1 MEKNHNN
8 KSSNEKNVALNNDV
22 SKKDGKPISFKKES
36 QQIFKSKPSLE
47 VLLSFFNSKE
57 RAKFLIPRKNDGMNR
72 ELSQSECMRKD
83 ALYANY
89 LYCINNDPAM
99 FKEIADNIFESDY
112 EQLNKELE
120 KSEEEIQD
128 RFNFDKEKKEIMA
141 CMRPY
146 LKIYMYQMILVEIF
160 SLTRKDFDADGI
172 NIYSKISECIENI
185 IKNNENQQKRID
197 KILDLVRNEQTK
209 EVKNL
214 TENKQIREIKNFG
227 AKITEIRVD
236 KTCQEIKENNKHELR
251 NLMYSYLLR
260 GLLEKTIFPEI
271 DQLCDAKDKTV
282 EEIQVEIAKNQ
293 REIEKYK
300 KDLSNLQ
307 DKAKK
312 WNILLALAKSDMIK
326 KEKNA
331 NENKKSEIE
340 QNQPPAGDLENK
352 NILLLNNNNLEV
364 SLDDLKSS
372 IEFCDENIK
381 INKAEQEKIEKEISN
396 REQNIKKF
404 KRQESE
410 LDVQKD
416 IQNAIKDIKKQ
427 YNGKLSDD
435 IFDDVLEHPSIL
447 NDDMQMEGIIKCC
460 YGEDRFY
467 YDDKVDFVS
476 HFIGHALNHHNHE
489 NFLLAIIEASKL
501 LHKLLESDYSPEEEE
516 HWRRGYYKY
525 IAWYNNKTEYFRDKR
540 KAWGYRHGKQFRRA
554 MLRNRN
560 DIDNDLYD
568 LIDNFLLH
576 GRYCDYSGAN
586 SDPYVLRSW
595 YDNNDL
601 SDWTFPDALIWTA
614 ISFAI
619 FFVALGIIL
628 GFTYLIAG
636 ACVAFF
642 VMLSLLCA
650 SAVTAITFFTV
661 FGIKLKAANKKVET
675 RKLAIDKNKEKFHT
689 EFIKS
694 NMWWWLFPH
703 GFMWTAISFAIAF
716 GHFGAITL
724 ALYCTGVAFSGV
736 LYFSL
741 SLAACSAVL
750 FMIFGIRVWMQK
762 RKYENWT
769 SQMDKLQEDRQNINK
784 PQKLKEFYDKY
795 LTINKDQNDQKQNLS
810 KPKTEIANEIKTQ

>member
-1 MEKNHNN
+1 MKENHN
-8 KSSNEKNVALNNDV
+8 KKYSNEKNVTSNDV
-22 SKKDGKPISFKKES
+22 SKKDDKASSSDSP
-36 QQIFKSKPSLE
+36 KSKIINNSNMLG
-47 VLLSFFNSKE
+47 VILSFVKLE
-57 RAKFLIPRKNDGMNR
+57 DRAKFFLVKKDNKDINKK
-72 ELSQSECMRKD
+72 LSESLPTLLDK
-83 ALYANY
+83 LYANY
-89 LYCINNDPAM
+89 LYCISNDPTM

-112 EQLNKELE
+112 EQLNKELGE
-120 KSEEEIQD
+120 SEEKIQT
-128 RFNFDKEKKEIMA
+128 RFHFDKEKKEIMA

-146 LKIYMYQMILVEIF
+146 LKIYMYQMILGEIF
-160 SLTRKDFDADGI
+160 SLTRDAFNPDYV
-172 NIYSKISECIENI
+172 NSDSKISECIKDI
-185 IKNNENQQKRID
+185 IKNDKNQKKRID

-209 EVKNL
+209 EVKKL
-214 TENKQIREIKNFG
+214 TENKQITEIKNFWD
-227 AKITEIRVD
+227 KIKEIRVD
-236 KTCQEIKENNKHELR
+236 KTCKKIKENNKYELR
-251 NLMYSYLLR
+251 NLMYLCSLR
-260 GLLEKTIFPEI
+260 ALLEQTIFPEI
-271 DQLCDAKDKTV
+271 DRLCDAKDKTV

-293 REIEKYK
+293 SEIEQYK

-396 REQNIKKF
+396 IEQNIKKF
-404 KRQESE
+404 KRHESE
-410 LDVQKD
+410 LSVQKD
-416 IQNAIKDIKKQ
+416 IQNAIKDIEKR
-427 YNGKLSDD
+427 YNGKLSYD

-460 YGEDRFY
+460 YDTYFLY

-476 HFIGHALNHHNHE
+476 NFIGHALNHHNHK
-489 NFLLAIIEASKL
+489 NFLLAMIEASKL
-501 LHKLLESDYSPEEEE
+501 LHKLLESYYSPEEEE
-516 HWRRGYYKY
+516 HWRRDYYKY

-540 KAWGYRHGKQFRRA
+540 EAWGYRLGKQFIDVMR
-554 MLRNRN
+554 RNRN

-568 LIDNFLLH
+568 LINNFLLH
-576 GRYCDYSGAN
+576 CDYR
-586 SDPYVLRSW
+586 DPYVLRSW

-601 SDWTFPDALIWTA
+601 SDWTFPCALMWVA
-614 ISFAI
+614 ISFSI
-619 FFVALGIIL
+619 FFGVLGIIL

-642 VMLSLLCA
+642 VTLSLLCA

-762 RKYENWT
+762 SKYENWT

-795 LTINKDQNDQKQNLS
+795 LTINQDQNDQKQNLS
-810 KPKTEIANEIKTQ
+810 KPKTENANEIKKQ

>member
-1 MEKNHNN
+1 MKGNCNNSKPGSEKYVM
-8 KSSNEKNVALNNDV
+8 SNDV
-22 SKKDGKPISFKKES
+22 SKKNDKPISFKKES
-36 QQIFKSKPSLE
+36 QQIFKRKTSLE
-47 VLLSFFNSKE
+47 TLLSLLNQKE
-57 RAKFLIPRKNDGMNR
+57 RTKLFIPRKNDDINKK
-72 ELSQSECMRKD
+72 LSDAICIGKD
-83 ALYANY
+83 KLYANY
-89 LYCINNDPAM
+89 LYCISSDPAM
-99 FKEIADNIFESDY
+99 FKKIADNIFESDY
-112 EQLNKELE
+112 KQLNKYLGESD
-120 KSEEEIQD
+120 KEIQD

-146 LKIYMYQMILVEIF
+146 LKIYMYQMILGEIF
-160 SLTRKDFDADGI
+160 SLTRNDFDKDCVHSD
-172 NIYSKISECIENI
+172 NEMSSCIENI
-185 IKNNENQQKRID
+185 IKDNRNQQKRID
-197 KILDLVRNEQTK
+197 KILA
-209 EVKNL
+209 L
-214 TENKQIREIKNFG
+214 TENEQITEIKNFWDEI
-227 AKITEIRVD
+227 KEIRVD
-236 KTCQEIKENNKHELR
+236 KTCQEIKESNKHELR
-251 NLMYSYLLR
+251 NIIYKCLLF
-260 GLLEKTIFPEI
+260 GLLSTTIFPEI
-271 DQLCDAKDKTV
+271 DRCCDAKDKTV
-282 EEIQVEIAKNQ
+282 DEIQVEIAKNQ
-293 REIEKYK
+293 SEIEQYK

-307 DKAKK
+307 DKAKNL
-312 WNILLALAKSDMIK
+312 NILLALAKSDMIK
-326 KEKNA
+326 KGKNA

-340 QNQPPAGDLENK
+340 QNQPPAEDLENK

-372 IEFCDENIK
+372 IELCDENIK
-381 INKAEQEKIEKEISN
+381 INKADQEKIEKEISN

-410 LDVQKD
+410 LSVQKD

-427 YNGKLSDD
+427 YNGELSYD

-460 YGEDRFY
+460 YGENRIY

-476 HFIGHALNHHNHE
+476 HFIVHSLNHHTHK

-501 LHKLLESDYSPEEEE
+501 LHKLLESDYSQEEEKR
-516 HWRRGYYKY
+516 WRRSYYQCYDSWHKE
-525 IAWYNNKTEYFRDKR
+525 NKCFRKKM
-540 KAWGYRHGKQFRRA
+540 KAWGYKYGNQFINA
-554 MLRNRN
+554 MGQSD
-560 DIDNDLYD
+560 DIDNDLYCF
-568 LIDNFLLH
+568 IDNFLLD
-576 GRYCDYSGAN
+576 GYYKYSFKTH
-586 SDPYVLRSW
+586 SDMYVLRSW
-595 YDNNDL
+595 YNDRWL
-601 SDWTFPDALIWTA
+601 FHWTFPFAILWTA

-619 FFVALGIIL
+619 FFVVLGIIL

-661 FGIKLKAANKKVET
+661 FGIKLKAANKKVEA
-675 RKLAIDKNKEKFHT
+675 RRFAIDNNKENFHT

-694 NMWWWLFPH
+694 NMWWRLFPH

-741 SLAACSAVL
+741 SLATCSVVL

-769 SQMDKLQEDRQNINK
+769 SQMDKLQKDKQNINIS
-784 PQKLKEFYDKY
+784 QKQKEFYDKY
-795 LTINKDQNDQKQNLS
+795 LASDKEQNDQEQNLDR
-810 KPKTEIANEIKTQ
+810 PKTENANEIQTQ